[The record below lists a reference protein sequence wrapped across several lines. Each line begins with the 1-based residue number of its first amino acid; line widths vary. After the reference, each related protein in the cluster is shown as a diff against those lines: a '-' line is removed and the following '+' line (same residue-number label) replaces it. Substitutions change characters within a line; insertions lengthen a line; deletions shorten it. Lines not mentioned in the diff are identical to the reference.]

1 MEIRSKQRQID
12 DFCEPP
18 KRFIIVPQPTSIF
31 IIHCHAAY
39 QVTAAKIDGGSA
51 GEGGKAGTHPQPEQ
65 ALLGV
70 GHGAL
75 AGVKHD
81 LENG

>member
-1 MEIRSKQRQID
+1 MLSDPLSTAPHWIN
-12 DFCEPP
+12 P
-18 KRFIIVPQPTSIF
+18 V
-31 IIHCHAAY
+31 AAELELVVDNTAN
-39 QVTAAKIDGGSA
+39 QVTATKNDGGSA

-75 AGVKHD
+75 AGGFGVEHD